1 MACAVALWVYNEM
14 PKLSTV
20 QVAKLLGMHQP
31 NFQRAI
37 KRGTIPAPPL
47 ANVGGITMRLWSP
60 KDVRRAIEALK
71 KSKTWKRPRRK
82 PEGARSAQGA
92 RKVKCDMGNKELDTL
107 SRNYST
113 DPP

>member
-20 QVAKLLGMHQP
+20 QVAKLLGVHQP

-47 ANVGGITMRLWSP
+47 AYVGGIRMRLWSP
-60 KDVRRAIEALK
+60 KDVRRAIEALT
-71 KSKTWKRPRRK
+71 KSKAWKRPRRK
-82 PEGARSAQGA
+82 REVGKSAQGNVEVA
-92 RKVKCDMGNKELDTL
+92 TGGRGDRK
-107 SRNYST
+107 SREFC
-113 DPP
+113 

>member
-47 ANVGGITMRLWSP
+47 ANVGGGCGPQRMFDAPSRL
-60 KDVRRAIEALK
+60 
-71 KSKTWKRPRRK
+71 
-82 PEGARSAQGA
+82 
-92 RKVKCDMGNKELDTL
+92 
-107 SRNYST
+107 
-113 DPP
+113 